1 MVGHL
6 NKMRDK
12 NSGKDYGM
20 ESSRNGIKITTPK
33 KKKDGEINKV
43 LHDLKKLKV
52 KNWTRLVKG

>member
-6 NKMRDK
+6 NKMRK
-12 NSGKDYGM
+12 RQKQW
-20 ESSRNGIKITTPK
+20 ERLWNGIQQEWHQNNA

-43 LHDLKKLKV
+43 LHDSKKLKV